1 MKKLLIFFLF
11 LSYNFSFAEDKIL
24 VGRIIDLT
32 NEHPISFV
40 NIGVAMK
47 GVGTISTEQGY
58 FKLKLNSSIKP
69 TDTIYF
75 SHIGYETCKYLAN
88 QMTDT
93 LNIIKLIPNTLQ
105 LSEVVIGPLK
115 KKSKIFGRN
124 TKGLGLMHNNFYTV
138 YEKDVDDRLS
148 KEIGIQIK
156 PKGDCKLNDL
166 NIHITSNEFSS
177 LKFRLNLYK
186 IEKGKPTEI
195 ITPKEIIFE
204 ISNQYKGWFKIDL
217 NLYNIYISKEMGE
230 VAATIQWVQ
239 SKKAFASAKYFSIS
253 TSLSPTETS
262 FFREKSMDVWKQEK
276 QALSF
281 YFNSVCSFN

>member
-1 MKKLLIFFLF
+1 
-11 LSYNFSFAEDKIL
+11 
-24 VGRIIDLT
+24 
-32 NEHPISFV
+32 
-40 NIGVAMK
+40 
-47 GVGTISTEQGY
+47 
-58 FKLKLNSSIKP
+58 
-69 TDTIYF
+69 
-75 SHIGYETCKYLAN
+75 
-88 QMTDT
+88 
-93 LNIIKLIPNTLQ
+93 
-105 LSEVVIGPLK
+105 
-115 KKSKIFGRN
+115 
-124 TKGLGLMHNNFYTV
+124 MHYNFYTTN
-138 YEKDVDDRLS
+138 EKDVDDRLS
-148 KEIGIQIK
+148 KEIGIHIK
-156 PKGDCKLNDL
+156 PKSDCKLKDL

-186 IEKGKPTEI
+186 IENGKPTEI

-239 SKKAFASAKYFSIS
+239 SKKAFASAKYFGIS

-281 YFNSVCSFN
+281 YFNTVCSLK